1 MYAPSV
7 DNFKTLNT
15 ARQQASTPHAPSV
28 DNFKTLIT
36 AKQAS
41 ALHAPSGLFSRPSL
55 MAIQYTRQKKRQNR
69 WSISRPSPHPNG
81 RRQLSML
88 RQWRA
93 PRELRQWRS
102 SRELRQWSIKRAP
115 SVEIIERAPS
125 VESIERALS
134 VESIERALSV
144 ESIERAPSVESIERA
159 LSVESIERAPSVEK
173 CRASRAS
180 PQTPRRHQF
189 CRPPLR
195 ACHMWIEQCTRQ
207 KQTCMDQDT
216 RRSVQCVDDSRWRRE
231 HCRSRKPTLC
241 TIERMATTCMGDT
254 C

>member
-115 SVEIIERAPS
+115 SVEIIK
-125 VESIERALS
+125 
-134 VESIERALSV
+134 
-144 ESIERAPSVESIERA
+144 RAPSVESIERA